1 MELEA
6 GTTAVVTGAA
16 SGIGAALAHR
26 FADAGM
32 NVVLADVDDDGLA
45 TVSAELGAKGVET
58 LIRHVDVSQ
67 ADEVTSLADAAVE
80 RFGSVKV
87 VCNNAGV
94 APQADAWFGPLSTWE
109 WVIGVNYLGVVNGIR
124 AFLPHLVL
132 GGGGHIV
139 NTASLAGLYPGLDPI
154 YDSTK
159 HAIVA
164 VSESLYKAMAMAELP
179 VGVSVL
185 CPGWVN
191 TAINR
196 SDRSWPD
203 RLGEKPPKA
212 ATAQVMAPYLDVAL
226 AEGLTPA
233 AVAEE
238 VVQALAAEDFWIFPH
253 KSWMPM
259 VVRRWED
266 IAEGLNPSMPEQLPG
281 MPPSEQIAAE
291 VRAALGLA

>member
-1 MELEA
+1 MELKA

-32 NVVLADVDDDGLA
+32 NVVLADVDDAGLA
-45 TVSAELGAKGVET
+45 TVSAALEAKGVET

-67 ADEVTSLADAAVE
+67 ADEVEALATASVE
-80 RFGSVKV
+80 RFGSVQV

-94 APQADAWFGPLSTWE
+94 APQADAWFGPISAWE
-109 WVIGVNYLGVVNGIR
+109 WVVGVNYWGVVHGVR
-124 AFLPHLVL
+124 AFLPHLVM

-139 NTASLAGLYPGLDPI
+139 NTASLAGLYPGFDPI

-159 HAIVA
+159 HAVVA
-164 VSESLYKAMAMAELP
+164 VSESLYKSMTMAELP

-191 TAINR
+191 TGINR
-196 SDRSWPD
+196 ADRNWPD
-203 RLGEKPPKA
+203 RLGEKPPPA
-212 ATAQVMAPYLDVAL
+212 ATAEVMMPHLDRAL
-226 AEGLTPA
+226 AEGMTPA

-238 VVQALAAEDFWIFPH
+238 VALALEADRFWVFPH
-253 KSWMPM
+253 KTWMPM
-259 VVRRWED
+259 VIQRWED
-266 IAEGLNPSMPEQLPG
+266 IAEGINPTPPEQLPG
-281 MPPSEQIAAE
+281 MPPSTQIAAE
-291 VRAALGLA
+291 IRTALGLG